1 MNDEELIEL
10 AKNAR
15 QNSKAIYSNFKVG
28 VALLTKSG
36 KVYTGINIEDP
47 QYLIL
52 GICAERLAIYKAIEA
67 NEKEFLKIAIV
78 GGIDTLVKTTPC
90 GICRQL
96 MLMFC
101 PNIEIIYLDDN
112 KRICVKKFK
121 ELLPEGYE
129 KIF

>member
-1 MNDEELIEL
+1 MKNEELIAL

-15 QNSKAIYSNFKVG
+15 QNSKSIYSKFKVG

-36 KVYTGINIEDP
+36 NVYTGINIEDP
-47 QYLIL
+47 QFLIL
-52 GICAERLAIYKAIEA
+52 GICAERLAIYKAIES

-78 GGIDTLVKTTPC
+78 GGVDKLVKTTPC

-101 PNIEIIYLDDN
+101 PNIEIIYLDN
-112 KRICVKKFK
+112 NQNICVKTIK
-121 ELLPEGYE
+121 ELLPEEYE
-129 KIF
+129 EKF